1 MGRRPGRRRS
11 PFKLNLKKSTAYSIA
26 TILLVCLGVLSTA
39 SFTRQTAILTRV
51 NEELINLFGWTA
63 TIIPFLFFAGG
74 LMLTQLKW
82 KVTRPNVLV
91 GTLLVLSS
99 LAALTRA
106 GRVGDE
112 LWQNLS
118 VLVGRFGAWFLL
130 VGLFLSGL
138 VVMTETGIDEAL
150 ILVTQLVK
158 RVTGFVS
165 LAKKTAMVGS
175 LGQKEREIKI
185 RNISP
190 TQETTAADRERKE
203 PEEKKE
209 HAKTPQ
215 QNLETTVLTNVPGAI
230 KAVWE
235 YPPLSLLADTIGG
248 KADRGD
254 VKKNAD
260 IIEQTLESFGIKARV
275 VEVNGGPAVTQYAI
289 EIAVGTKLS
298 KITTLQNDLAL
309 ALAAPT
315 GQIRIEAPIPGRNL
329 VGIEIPNRSPEFVS
343 LKKMLTS
350 KQLKHSPSKLAIG
363 LGLNVA
369 AETVISDI
377 EKMPHVLIAGA
388 TGSGKSVSINAFL
401 CTILFR
407 ASPEEVKLLLVDP
420 KRVEL
425 TGYNGIPHLLTPV
438 IVDPAQVISAL
449 KWTVKEM
456 ERRYKV
462 FAEVGA
468 RNIQGYNEL
477 SGFQAMPYLLIV
489 IDELADIMLF
499 SPSEVEEAITR
510 LAQMAR
516 ATGIHLIVSTQRPST
531 DVITGLIKANIPCR
545 IAFSVTS
552 MVDSRVILDMPG
564 AEKLLGKGD
573 MLYTPPDQ
581 AKPTRIQGTYVSDR
595 EIDALIRWLK
605 EKGVQPTYDDAVTQK
620 YQTGRGPVGDLA
632 GPGGENLDEQFEEAV
647 RIVTMHDRAS
657 ASLLQRRL
665 SVGYARAAR
674 ILDQLQHYQIV
685 GPAEGSKP
693 REVLIKNA
701 EEILMDLKNRSSEKS

>member
-1 MGRRPGRRRS
+1 M
-11 PFKLNLKKSTAYSIA
+11 
-26 TILLVCLGVLSTA
+26 A
-39 SFTRQTAILTRV
+39 SFTRQTEILRRA
-51 NEELINLFGWTA
+51 NEELILLFGWTA

-82 KVTRPNVLV
+82 RVTRPNSLV
-91 GTLLVLSS
+91 GAMLLLAS
-99 LAALTRA
+99 LAGLTHA
-106 GRVGDE
+106 GLVGGE
-112 LWQNLS
+112 IWQNLS
-118 VLVGRFGAWFLL
+118 TLVSTFGAWILL
-130 VGLFLSGL
+130 VGLLLTGL
-138 VVMTETGIDEAL
+138 VVLTETGIDEAL
-150 ILVTQLVK
+150 VLVAELVA
-158 RVTGFVS
+158 RLHGFAT
-165 LAKKTAMVGS
+165 LAKKTAAPGTS
-175 LGQKEREIKI
+175 WEKGDREIKI

-190 TQETTAADRERKE
+190 TPQDAIPSEHQ
-203 PEEKKE
+203 KKE
-209 HAKTPQ
+209 LE
-215 QNLETTVLTNVPGAI
+215 QNAPPKISQPSLETQVLSNVPGTT
-230 KAVWE
+230 KSVWE
-235 YPPLSLLADTIGG
+235 YPPLSLLADTVGG

-254 VKKNAD
+254 VKKSAD
-260 IIEQTLESFGIKARV
+260 IIEQTLESFGINAHV

-289 EIAVGTKLS
+289 EIAVGTKLT

-350 KQLKHSPSKLAIG
+350 KQLKHTSSKLAIG

-425 TGYNGIPHLLTPV
+425 TGFNGIPHLLTPV
-438 IVDPAQVISAL
+438 IVDPAQVVSAL
-449 KWTVKEM
+449 KWAVKEM

-462 FAEVGA
+462 FAEVGV

-477 SGFQAMPYLLIV
+477 SGFQAMPYLLVV

-516 ATGIHLIVSTQRPST
+516 ATGIHLVISTQRPST

-620 YQTGRGPVGDLA
+620 YQAGSIGANAL
-632 GPGGENLDEQFEEAV
+632 GPGGEELDELFEEAV

-674 ILDQLQHYQIV
+674 ILDQLQQYQIV
-685 GPAEGSKP
+685 SLAEGSKP
-693 REVLIKNA
+693 REVLIKNP
-701 EEILMDLKNRSSEKS
+701 EEILADLKQRLTPST